1 LDRITK
7 DYLVSDF
14 KEIFFNKFKKNP
26 EIISAAPG
34 RVNIIGE
41 HTDYNFGLA
50 MPIAIDKWIISML
63 SERSDRKV
71 NIHSVN
77 YSKTILSNLN
87 DLENYSELWEKYVKS
102 SINVIN
108 KKYNL
113 NNGFDILIGGN
124 IPIGFGMS
132 SSAALEVSIVS
143 CILGK
148 YFDKND
154 KYEILEICNKVEK
167 DMLGIESGML
177 DQYASIFSIDKH
189 FLLID
194 FNNISHE
201 YFDSNMKE
209 SSWLLINSMI
219 SRELVDSEY
228 NIRVA
233 ECREGLNLLNK
244 LTGKNLSLS
253 SLLLE
258 DVEFIK
264 NNRKLYNRLFHIC
277 SENQRVNKMRE
288 EILSGNLV
296 NIGKLLLESHYS
308 LSTKYE
314 VSCDEI
320 DFIISIS
327 KEHSGFFGG
336 RIMGGGFGGCTI
348 NLVKKNLK
356 KEFMCFVKD
365 KFYKKYKS
373 NIEIEEVV
381 FSEGS
386 HLLRN

>member
-1 LDRITK
+1 MDRITK
-7 DYLVSDF
+7 DHLVSDF
-14 KEIFFNKFKKNP
+14 KELFFNKFKKNP
-26 EIISAAPG
+26 EIISIAPG

-50 MPIAIDKWIISML
+50 MPIAINKWIISML
-63 SERSDRKV
+63 IERSDRKV

-77 YSKTILSNLN
+77 YNKTISSNLN
-87 DLENYSELWEKYVKS
+87 DLENNSELWEKYVKS
-102 SINVIN
+102 SIHIIN

-148 YFDKND
+148 YFDNDD
-154 KYEILEICNKVEK
+154 KYEILKICNKVEK
-167 DMLGIESGML
+167 EILGIESGIL
-177 DQYASIFSIDKH
+177 DQYASIFSMDKN
-189 FLLID
+189 FLFID

-201 YFDSNMKE
+201 YFDSNIKD
-209 SSWLLINSMI
+209 SSWLLINSMV
-219 SRELVDSEY
+219 SRELVNSEY
-228 NIRVA
+228 NVRVA
-233 ECREGLNLLNK
+233 ECREGLILINK
-244 LTGKNLSLS
+244 LTKRNLSLS
-253 SLLLE
+253 TLLLDDIE
-258 DVEFIK
+258 LIK
-264 NNRKLYNRLFHIC
+264 GKKKLYNRLFHVY
-277 SENQRVNKMRE
+277 SENQRVKKMKE

-327 KEHSGFFGG
+327 KEHPGFFGG

-348 NLVKKNLK
+348 NLIKNNLK
-356 KEFMCFVKD
+356 EEFMSFVKD
-365 KFYKKYKS
+365 EFYKKYKS
-373 NIEIEEVV
+373 NIEIEEVF
-381 FSEGS
+381 FSEGL
-386 HLLRN
+386 HILRN

>member
-14 KEIFFNKFKKNP
+14 KEIFFSKFKKNP

-87 DLENYSELWEKYVKS
+87 DLENHSELWEKYVKS

-177 DQYASIFSIDKH
+177 DQYASIFSMDKN

-244 LTGKNLSLS
+244 LTGKKLSLS
-253 SLLLE
+253 SLLLK
-258 DVEFIK
+258 DIEFIK

-348 NLVKKNLK
+348 NLVKKKLK

>member
-1 LDRITK
+1 MDRITK

-14 KEIFFNKFKKNP
+14 KEIFFSKFKKNP

-87 DLENYSELWEKYVKS
+87 DLENHSELWEKYVKS

-177 DQYASIFSIDKH
+177 DQYASIFSMDKN

-244 LTGKNLSLS
+244 LTGKKLSLS
-253 SLLLE
+253 SLLLK
-258 DVEFIK
+258 DIEFIK

-348 NLVKKNLK
+348 NLVKKKLK

>member
-1 LDRITK
+1 MDRITK

-14 KEIFFNKFKKNP
+14 KEIFFSKFKKNP

-87 DLENYSELWEKYVKS
+87 DLENHSELWEKYVKS

-113 NNGFDILIGGN
+113 DNGFDILIGGN

-177 DQYASIFSIDKH
+177 DQYASIFSMDKN

-244 LTGKNLSLS
+244 LTGKKLSLS
-253 SLLLE
+253 SLLLK
-258 DVEFIK
+258 DIEFIK

-348 NLVKKNLK
+348 NLVKKKLK

>member
-7 DYLVSDF
+7 DHLVSDF
-14 KEIFFNKFKKNP
+14 KELFFNKFKKNP
-26 EIISAAPG
+26 EIISIAPG

-50 MPIAIDKWIISML
+50 MPIAINKWIISML
-63 SERSDRKV
+63 IERSDRKV

-77 YSKTILSNLN
+77 YNKTISSNLN
-87 DLENYSELWEKYVKS
+87 DLENNSELWEKYVKS
-102 SINVIN
+102 SIHIIN

-148 YFDKND
+148 YFDNDD
-154 KYEILEICNKVEK
+154 KYEILKICNKVEK
-167 DMLGIESGML
+167 EILGIESGIL
-177 DQYASIFSIDKH
+177 DQYASIFSMDKN
-189 FLLID
+189 FLFID

-201 YFDSNMKE
+201 YFDSNIKD
-209 SSWLLINSMI
+209 SSWLLINSMV
-219 SRELVDSEY
+219 SRELVNSEY
-228 NIRVA
+228 NVRVA
-233 ECREGLNLLNK
+233 ECREGLILINK
-244 LTGKNLSLS
+244 LTKRNLSLS
-253 SLLLE
+253 TLLLDDIE
-258 DVEFIK
+258 LIK
-264 NNRKLYNRLFHIC
+264 GKKKLYNRLFHVY
-277 SENQRVNKMRE
+277 SENQRVKKMKE

-327 KEHSGFFGG
+327 KEHPGFFGG

-348 NLVKKNLK
+348 NLIKNNLK
-356 KEFMCFVKD
+356 EEFMSFVKD
-365 KFYKKYKS
+365 EFYKKYKS
-373 NIEIEEVV
+373 NIEIEEVF
-381 FSEGS
+381 FSEGL
-386 HLLRN
+386 HILRN

>member
-1 LDRITK
+1 MDRITK
-7 DYLVSDF
+7 DHLVSDF
-14 KEIFFNKFKKNP
+14 KELFFNKFKKNP
-26 EIISAAPG
+26 EIISIAPG

-50 MPIAIDKWIISML
+50 MPIAINKWIISML
-63 SERSDRKV
+63 IERSDRKV

-77 YSKTILSNLN
+77 YNKTISSNLN
-87 DLENYSELWEKYVKS
+87 DLENNSELWEKYVKS
-102 SINVIN
+102 SIHIIN

-148 YFDKND
+148 YFDNDD
-154 KYEILEICNKVEK
+154 KYEILKICNKVEK
-167 DMLGIESGML
+167 EILGIESGIL
-177 DQYASIFSIDKH
+177 DQYASIFSMDKN
-189 FLLID
+189 FLFID

-201 YFDSNMKE
+201 YFDSNIKD
-209 SSWLLINSMI
+209 SSWLLINSMV
-219 SRELVDSEY
+219 SRELVNSEY
-228 NIRVA
+228 NVRVA
-233 ECREGLNLLNK
+233 ECREGLILINK
-244 LTGKNLSLS
+244 LTKRNLSLS
-253 SLLLE
+253 TLLLDDIE
-258 DVEFIK
+258 LIK
-264 NNRKLYNRLFHIC
+264 GKKKLYNRLFHVY
-277 SENQRVNKMRE
+277 SENQRVKKMKE

-327 KEHSGFFGG
+327 KEHPGFFGG

-348 NLVKKNLK
+348 NLIKNNLK
-356 KEFMCFVKD
+356 EEFMSFVKD
-365 KFYKKYKS
+365 EFYKKYKS
-373 NIEIEEVV
+373 NIEIEEV
-381 FSEGS
+381 FSSEGL
-386 HLLRN
+386 HILRN

>member
-1 LDRITK
+1 MDRITK
-7 DYLVSDF
+7 DHLVSDF
-14 KEIFFNKFKKNP
+14 KEIFLNKFKKNP
-26 EIISAAPG
+26 EIISVAPG
-34 RVNIIGE
+34 RINIIGE

-50 MPIAIDKWIISML
+50 MPIAINKWIISML
-63 SERSDRKV
+63 SERSDRKI

-77 YSKTILSNLN
+77 YNKTISSNLN
-87 DLENYSELWEKYVKS
+87 DLENNSELWEKYIKS

-108 KKYNL
+108 KKYNI

-124 IPIGFGMS
+124 IPIGFGLS

-167 DMLGIESGML
+167 EMLGIESGML
-177 DQYASIFSIDKH
+177 DQYASIFSMDKN

-201 YFDSNMKE
+201 YFDSNIKE

-233 ECREGLNLLNK
+233 ECREGLNLLNE
-244 LTGKNLSLS
+244 LTRKNLSLS
-253 SLLLE
+253 TLLL
-258 DVEFIK
+258 DDIEFIK
-264 NNRKLYNRLFHIC
+264 NSRKLYNRLFHVC
-277 SENQRVNKMRE
+277 SENQRVKKMRE

-308 LSTKYE
+308 LSEKYE
-314 VSCDEI
+314 VSCSEI

-327 KEHSGFFGG
+327 KEHPGFFGG

-348 NLVKKNLK
+348 NLVKNSLK
-356 KEFMCFVKD
+356 KEFMYFVKD
-365 KFYKKYKS
+365 EFYKKYKS

-386 HLLRN
+386 HILGN